1 MLIEMAR
8 NKSNKSVL
16 IVSLAAVV
24 LIGGFFLYKSGAF
37 GGKSKGKITVYSIFQ
52 EEEARKILDKFK
64 EETGIDYE
72 VLRLPS
78 GEAVSRVQNEMG
90 KPQADFLMGGPADSH
105 EVLKKAGALESYTS
119 PNAKDIPDNMKD
131 KEGYWNGFYLN
142 PVAIGINEQR
152 WKEKYGTQAYPQTFK
167 ELLDPKFKGEIGMS
181 DPATSGT
188 AYTAVASL
196 AQVWGK
202 DEMLKYVSQ
211 LLPNLKERPKSGIE
225 PIQKAAKGEYT
236 IGVTFLGDQLK
247 MKNQGNP
254 IVSIV
259 PEAAGYE
266 VGGLAIVKG
275 GPNTEN
281 AKKLMDYMLTKEP
294 AVLYTESAMA
304 VAVKPGVP
312 VPKNGIDIQTT
323 KYNKSYSLWKAAEQ
337 RKELQDA
344 LKDLK

>member
-1 MLIEMAR
+1 MAR
-8 NKSNKSVL
+8 KKSNNSVL
-16 IVSLAAVV
+16 ILSVVV
-24 LIGGFFLYKSGAF
+24 LVLVAGFFMYKSGVF
-37 GGKSKGKITVYSIFQ
+37 GSKVQGKVTVYSIFQ

-64 EETGIDYE
+64 AETGIDYDI
-72 VLRLPS
+72 LRLPS

-105 EVLKKAGALESYTS
+105 EVLKKAGSLEAYVS
-119 PNAKDIPDNMKD
+119 PNASDIPDNMKD
-131 KEGYWNGFYLN
+131 KEGFWTGFYLN
-142 PVAIGINEQR
+142 PIAIGVNEQR
-152 WKEKYGTQAYPQTFK
+152 WKEKYGTAPYPQSFK

-188 AYTAVASL
+188 SYTAVASL

-202 DEMLKYVSQ
+202 DEMLKFMSQ

-236 IGVTFLGDQLK
+236 IGITFLGDQLK
-247 MKNQGNP
+247 IKNQGNP

-275 GPNTEN
+275 GPNTAA

-294 AVLYTESAMA
+294 GVIYSESAYA
-304 VAVKPGVP
+304 VSVKPSVP
-312 VPKNGIDIQTT
+312 VPQGGIDIKTT
-323 KYNKSYSLWKAAEQ
+323 KYNKSYSLWTAAEQ
-337 RKELQDA
+337 RKALQDA

>member
-1 MLIEMAR
+1 MVEMAR
-8 NKSNKSVL
+8 KKSNSSVM
-16 IVSLAAVV
+16 IVSVIIVV
-24 LIGGFFLYKSGAF
+24 LIAGFFTYKSGMFSDKA
-37 GGKSKGKITVYSIFQ
+37 KGKITVYSIFQ

-64 EETGIDYE
+64 AETGIDYE

-78 GEAVSRVQNEMG
+78 GEAVTRVQNEMG

-105 EVLKKAGALESYTS
+105 EVLKKAGALESYIS
-119 PNAKDIPDNMKD
+119 KNASDIPDNMKD
-131 KEGYWNGFYLN
+131 KEGFWTGFYLN

-152 WKEKYGTQAYPQTFK
+152 WKEKYGTAPYPQTFK

-202 DEMLKYVSQ
+202 DEMLKYVGQ

-247 MKNQGNP
+247 IKNQGNP

-275 GPNTEN
+275 GPNTAN

-294 AVLYTESAMA
+294 GVLYSESAMA
-304 VAVKPGVP
+304 VSVKPGVP
-312 VPKNGIDIQTT
+312 VPKNGIDIKTT
-323 KYNKSYSLWKAAEQ
+323 KYNQSYSLWKAADQ

>member
-1 MLIEMAR
+1 MAR
-8 NKSNKSVL
+8 QKKNNSV
-16 IVSLAAVV
+16 IMVSVIAVV
-24 LIGGFFLYKSGAF
+24 LIAAFFMYKSGVF
-37 GGKSKGKITVYSIFQ
+37 GSKSQGKVTVYSIFQ

-64 EETGIDYE
+64 AETGIEYDI
-72 VLRLPS
+72 LRLPS

-90 KPQADFLMGGPADSH
+90 KPQADFLMGEPADSH
-105 EVLKKAGALESYTS
+105 EVLKKAGALEAYVS
-119 PNAKDIPDNMKD
+119 PNASDIPDNMKD
-131 KEGYWNGFYLN
+131 KEGYWTGFYLN

-152 WKEKYGTQAYPQTFK
+152 WKEKYGTAPYPQSFK

-202 DEMLKYVSQ
+202 DEMLKYMAQ
-211 LLPNLKERPKSGIE
+211 LLPNMKERPKSGIE

-236 IGVTFLGDQLK
+236 IGITFLGDQLK
-247 MKNQGNP
+247 IKNQGNP

-266 VGGLAIVKG
+266 VGGLAIVKN
-275 GPNTEN
+275 GPNTAA
-281 AKKLMDYMLTKEP
+281 AKKLMDYMLTNEP
-294 AVLYTESAMA
+294 GTLYSQSAYAVS
-304 VAVKPGVP
+304 VKPSVP
-312 VPKNGIDIQTT
+312 VPPGGIDIKTT
-323 KYNKSYSLWKAAEQ
+323 KYNKTYSLWTAAEQ
-337 RKELQDA
+337 RKALQDA

>member
-1 MLIEMAR
+1 MAR
-8 NKSNKSVL
+8 KKSNSSLMIIGIIIVAL
-16 IVSLAAVV
+16 IA
-24 LIGGFFLYKSGAF
+24 GFFLYKSGVF
-37 GGKSKGKITVYSIFQ
+37 GGKDKGKITVYSIFQ

-64 EETGIDYE
+64 AETGIDYE

-78 GEAVSRVQNEMG
+78 GEAVTRVQNE
-90 KPQADFLMGGPADSH
+90 KNSPQADFVMGGPADSH
-105 EVLKKAGALESYTS
+105 EVMKKAGALESYIS
-119 PNAKDIPDNMKD
+119 PNAKDLADNVKD
-131 KEGYWNGFYLN
+131 KDGFWTGFYLN
-142 PVAIGINEQR
+142 PVAIGINENR
-152 WKEKYGTQAYPQTFK
+152 WKEKYGTAPYPQSFK

-202 DEMLKYVSQ
+202 DEMLKYVGQ

-236 IGVTFLGDQLK
+236 IGITFLGDQLK

-266 VGGLAIVKG
+266 VGGLAIIKG
-275 GPNTEN
+275 GKNTEG
-281 AKKLMDYMLTKEP
+281 AKKLMDFMLTKEP
-294 AVLYTESAMA
+294 AQLYTESAMA

-312 VPKNGIDIQTT
+312 IPKNGVDINST
-323 KYNKSYSLWKAAEQ
+323 KYNTKYSLWQAAEE

-344 LKDLK
+344 LKNLK

>member
-1 MLIEMAR
+1 MAR
-8 NKSNKSVL
+8 RKKNSTVM
-16 IVSLAAVV
+16 IVSVIAVV
-24 LIGGFFLYKSGAF
+24 LIAGFFLYKSGWI
-37 GGKSKGKITVYSIFQ
+37 GGKSQGKITVYSIFQ
-52 EEEARKILDKFK
+52 EEEARKILDQFK
-64 EETGIDYE
+64 AETGIDYDI
-72 VLRLPS
+72 LRLPS
-78 GEAVSRVQNEMG
+78 GEAVSRVQNEMN

-105 EVLKKAGALESYTS
+105 EVLKKAGALEAYIS

-131 KEGYWNGFYLN
+131 KDGFWTGFYLN

-152 WKEKYGTQAYPQTFK
+152 WKEKYGSDPYPQSFK
-167 ELLDPKFKGEIGMS
+167 DLLDPKFKGEIGMS

-202 DEMLKYVSQ
+202 NEMLTYMKQ

-236 IGVTFLGDQLK
+236 IGITFLGDQLK
-247 MKNQGNP
+247 IKNQGNP

-266 VGGLAIVKG
+266 VGGLSIVKG
-275 GPNTEN
+275 GPNTE
-281 AKKLMDYMLTKEP
+281 AARKLMDFMLTEKP
-294 AVLYTESAMA
+294 ALIYTQSAYA
-304 VAVKPGVP
+304 VSVKPSVP
-312 VPKNGIDIQTT
+312 VPPGGIDIKTT
-323 KYNKSYSLWKAAEQ
+323 KYNQSYSLWTAAEQ

>member
-1 MLIEMAR
+1 MVEMAR
-8 NKSNKSVL
+8 KKSNSSVIFASVAVIVL
-16 IVSLAAVV
+16 IA
-24 LIGGFFLYKSGAF
+24 GFFLYKSGMF
-37 GGKSKGKITVYSIFQ
+37 GDKAKGKITVYSIFQ

-64 EETGIDYE
+64 AETGIDYE

-78 GEAVSRVQNEMG
+78 GEAVTRVQNEMG

-105 EVLKKAGALESYTS
+105 EVLKKAGALESYIS

-131 KEGYWNGFYLN
+131 KDGFWTGFYLN

-152 WKEKYGTQAYPQTFK
+152 WKEKYGTAPYPQTFK
-167 ELLDPKFKGEIGMS
+167 DLLDPKFKGEIGMS

-202 DEMLKYVSQ
+202 DEMLKYVAQ

-247 MKNQGNP
+247 IKNQGNP

-275 GPNTEN
+275 GPNTAN
-281 AKKLMDYMLTKEP
+281 AKKLMDYMLTNEP
-294 AVLYTESAMA
+294 GMLYSESAMA
-304 VAVKPGVP
+304 VSVKPGVP
-312 VPKNGIDIQTT
+312 VPKNGIDIKTT
-323 KYNKSYSLWKAAEQ
+323 KYNTSYSLWKAAEQ

>member
-1 MLIEMAR
+1 MGR
-8 NKSNKSVL
+8 KKSNSSVIILSVVGIVL
-16 IVSLAAVV
+16 IAS
-24 LIGGFFLYKSGAF
+24 FFMYKSGVF
-37 GGKSKGKITVYSIFQ
+37 GGKAQGKVTVYSIFQ
-52 EEEARKILDKFK
+52 EEEARKILEKFK
-64 EETGIDYE
+64 ADTGIDYDI
-72 VLRLPS
+72 LRLPS
-78 GEAVSRVQNEMG
+78 GEAVSRVQSEAG

-105 EVLKKAGALESYTS
+105 EVLKKAGVLESYIS
-119 PNAKDIPDNMKD
+119 ANASDIPDNMKD
-131 KEGYWNGFYLN
+131 KDGFWTGFYLN

-152 WKEKYGTQAYPQTFK
+152 WKEKYGTAPYPQSFK

-188 AYTAVASL
+188 SYTAVASL

-202 DEMLKYVSQ
+202 DEMLKYMSQ

-236 IGVTFLGDQLK
+236 IGITFLGDQLK
-247 MKNQGNP
+247 IKNQGNP

-275 GPNTEN
+275 GPNTAA

-294 AVLYTESAMA
+294 GQLYSESAFA
-304 VAVKPGVP
+304 VSVKPSVP
-312 VPKNGIDIQTT
+312 VPKGGVDIKTT
-323 KYNKSYSLWKAAEQ
+323 KYNKTYSLWTAADQ
-337 RKELQDA
+337 RKALQDA

>member
-1 MLIEMAR
+1 MAR
-8 NKSNKSVL
+8 KKNNNSVILVSVVVVAL
-16 IVSLAAVV
+16 IAA
-24 LIGGFFLYKSGAF
+24 FFLYKSGVF
-37 GGKSKGKITVYSIFQ
+37 GGKVQGKVTVYSIFQ

-64 EETGIDYE
+64 AETGIDYDI
-72 VLRLPS
+72 LRLPS

-105 EVLKKAGALESYTS
+105 EVLKKAGALEAYVS
-119 PNAKDIPDNMKD
+119 PNASDIPDNMKD
-131 KEGYWNGFYLN
+131 KEGFWTGFYLN

-152 WKEKYGTQAYPQTFK
+152 WKEKYGTAPYPQSFK

-202 DEMLKYVSQ
+202 DEMLKYMAQ

-247 MKNQGNP
+247 IKNQGNP

-266 VGGLAIVKG
+266 VGGLAIVKN
-275 GPNTEN
+275 GPNTAA
-281 AKKLMDYMLTKEP
+281 AKKLMDYMLTNEP
-294 AVLYTESAMA
+294 GALYTQSAYA
-304 VAVKPGVP
+304 VSVKPSVP
-312 VPKNGIDIQTT
+312 VPQGGIDIKTT
-323 KYNKSYSLWKAAEQ
+323 KYNKTYSLWTAAEQ
-337 RKELQDA
+337 RKALQDA

>member
-1 MLIEMAR
+1 MAR
-8 NKSNKSVL
+8 RKSNKSVIIL
-16 IVSLAAVV
+16 SAIVIVLVAA
-24 LIGGFFLYKSGAF
+24 FFVYKSGVF
-37 GGKSKGKITVYSIFQ
+37 GGKVKGKVTVYSIFQ
-52 EEEARKILDKFK
+52 EEEARKILEKFK
-64 EETGIDYE
+64 AETGIDYDI
-72 VLRLPS
+72 LRLPS

-105 EVLKKAGALESYTS
+105 EVLKKAGALESYIS
-119 PNAKDIPDNMKD
+119 SNASDVPNNMKD
-131 KEGYWNGFYLN
+131 KDGFWTGFYLN
-142 PVAIGINEQR
+142 PIAIGINEQR
-152 WKEKYGTQAYPQTFK
+152 WREKYGTAPYPQSFK

-188 AYTAVASL
+188 SYTAVASL

-202 DEMLKYVSQ
+202 DEMLKYMSQ

-236 IGVTFLGDQLK
+236 IGITFLGDQLK
-247 MKNQGNP
+247 IKNQGNP

-275 GPNTEN
+275 GPNTAA
-281 AKKLMDYMLTKEP
+281 AKKLMDYMLTVEP
-294 AVLYTESAMA
+294 GKLYTQSAFA
-304 VAVKPGVP
+304 VSVKPNVP
-312 VPKNGIDIQTT
+312 IAPGGIDIKGT
-323 KYNKSYSLWKAAEQ
+323 KYNKDYSLWTAAEQ
-337 RKELQDA
+337 RKTLQDA

>member
-1 MLIEMAR
+1 MAR
-8 NKSNKSVL
+8 KKNNNSVILVSVVVVAL
-16 IVSLAAVV
+16 IAA
-24 LIGGFFLYKSGAF
+24 FFMYKSGVF
-37 GGKSKGKITVYSIFQ
+37 GGKVQGKVTVYSIFQ

-64 EETGIDYE
+64 AETGIDYDI
-72 VLRLPS
+72 LRLPS

-105 EVLKKAGALESYTS
+105 EVLKKAGALEAYIS
-119 PNAKDIPDNMKD
+119 PNASDIPDNMKD
-131 KEGYWNGFYLN
+131 KEGFWTGFYLN

-152 WKEKYGTQAYPQTFK
+152 WKEKYGTAPYPQSFK

-202 DEMLKYVSQ
+202 DEMLKYMAQ

-247 MKNQGNP
+247 IKNQGNP

-266 VGGLAIVKG
+266 VGGLAIVKN
-275 GPNTEN
+275 GPNTAA
-281 AKKLMDYMLTKEP
+281 AKKLMDYMLTNEP
-294 AVLYTESAMA
+294 GALYTQSAYA
-304 VAVKPGVP
+304 VSVKPSVP
-312 VPKNGIDIQTT
+312 VPQGGIDIKTT
-323 KYNKSYSLWKAAEQ
+323 KYNKTYSLWTAAEQ
-337 RKELQDA
+337 RKALQDA